1 MPDFC
6 TCGAQLPPEARFCHK
21 CGKPQFEPLKIEEED
36 ANDSVQLVPPPL
48 PSLPAEISFGN
59 GAAVRAGF
67 VAALFAVLLVVLLS
81 SLPLPFLR
89 LTIAFLAA
97 GFLAVYL
104 YTRRTGQPLTLRG
117 GARMGWITGIFS
129 FTIFT
134 VQLTAGVLLTSNEGG
149 LATVLKQQ
157 FPPNDVR
164 TKQVLDLLQEPSA
177 LAVLM
182 LTVLIFLFILL
193 TLLPTLGALLGA
205 KLLAREQ

>member
-36 ANDSVQLVPPPL
+36 ANDSVQQVPPPL